1 MIIFFRQES
10 KKLLRCSCCGQL
22 FHPACLVPP
31 VIDIVTGD
39 WSCHSCKEKTDEY
52 LQARDA
58 YLAELLKRFFLFQQF
73 IFGGFRGSGVVVVF

>member
-1 MIIFFRQES
+1 VQES

-31 VIDIVTGD
+31 VIDLVTGD

-58 YLAELLKRFFLFQQF
+58 YLAELLKRFFHSNSSSL
-73 IFGGFRGSGVVVVF
+73 GDLGGSGVVVVVF